1 MPVDLRS
8 HNSDEP
14 INVRPGTNEAD
25 VLQLLYATPHLG
37 FTPSEIEDQTDM
49 AAGSVTTTLTRLLD
63 KGYIG
68 KTPDG
73 LYHALDNSPHIA
85 RFAKSLVKLNHIATR
100 YPNAGFDEE
109 LVEAVDEDDTGRQ
122 PIPES
127 RRDKLAAEQEM
138 AEVPVGD
145 DLVINEEADSDSS

>member
-1 MPVDLRS
+1 MPVDLRT

-25 VLQLLYATPHLG
+25 VLQLLYTTPHLG

-85 RFAKSLVKLNHIATR
+85 RFAKSLIKLDQMATR
-100 YPNAGFDEE
+100 YPNAGFDGD
-109 LVEAVDEDDTGRQ
+109 LVEAVNEDDTGRQ
-122 PIPES
+122 PVPES
-127 RRDKLAAEQEM
+127 RRDELAAEQET
-138 AEVPVGD
+138 AEIPVGD
-145 DLVINEEADSDSS
+145 NLVIDEEADSDDT

>member
-1 MPVDLRS
+1 MPVDLRTHS
-8 HNSDEP
+8 SDEP

-25 VLQLLYATPHLG
+25 VLQLLYTTPRLG
-37 FTPSEIEDQTDM
+37 FTPSEIEDETDM

-85 RFAKSLVKLNHIATR
+85 RFAKSLVKLNQIATR
-100 YPNAGFDEE
+100 YPNAGFDGE
-109 LVEAVDEDDTGRQ
+109 LVEAVGEDDTGRQ
-122 PIPES
+122 PVPES
-127 RRDKLAAEQEM
+127 RRDELAAEQET
-138 AEVPVGD
+138 AEIPVDD
-145 DLVINEEADSDSS
+145 DLVIDEEPNSDVS